1 MALLATATAAAAVGP
16 LAPRSAAAEE
26 LQPLPPPP
34 ASPPPPQQQPLPLAP
49 PPPYAP
55 GAAPAP
61 APPAP
66 PTAPAETP
74 RGPPPPPPGPPP
86 TTVRFEPDEPDVT
99 LLRMS
104 DSMPVERVSRYD
116 YERWYSLYSPVCDG
130 PCTTHLAP
138 GAYRL
143 ALAKGG
149 RIVPARGPVVVD
161 GPATLRAEYI
171 DRTALRTTGLV
182 IGVAGTIGG
191 FIMVVASAQNGAVC
205 DVNGICVSRGMT
217 NVPLLAVGVSVL
229 VASAV
234 VGSILTFQHDGARIT
249 VEPLVLPTQGTREGA
264 ASALASLAS
273 LGAAQPQGG
282 AVALHF

>member
-1 MALLATATAAAAVGP
+1 VAILAAAAAAAVGP
-16 LAPRSAAAEE
+16 LAPRSASAED

-34 ASPPPPQQQPLPLAP
+34 ASPPPPPPQQPPPPLAP
-49 PPPYAP
+49 PHAP
-55 GAAPAP
+55 GATPAP

-66 PTAPAETP
+66 PGTAPAETP
-74 RGPPPPPPGPPP
+74 PGPPAPPPGPPP
-86 TTVRFEPDEPDVT
+86 TEVRFEPDEPDVT
-99 LLRMS
+99 LFRMS
-104 DSMPVERVSRYD
+104 DSVPVERLPRND
-116 YERWYSLYSPVCDG
+116 YERWVALYSPVCDG

-149 RIVPARGPVVVD
+149 RIVPTRGPVIVA

-182 IGVAGTIGG
+182 IGVAGTVGG

-229 VASAV
+229 VVSAV

-249 VEPLVLPTQGTREGA
+249 VEPLVLPTQGAREGA
-264 ASALASLAS
+264 VPAFASLTSLDAS
-273 LGAAQPQGG
+273 QPQGG